1 MIDESLSADFFEA
14 KYRDS
19 ADPWDFARSTYEQ
32 DRYDEIVK
40 SLGGRHFHRAFEP
53 GCSIGVLTERLAAI
67 CDQVY
72 ATDISATAVARARA
86 RCSGHPGVFIEEGS
100 LTNSLPSAAFDL
112 IVLSE
117 VGYYLDPRMLVT
129 LARNLTDCLTADGM
143 ILAAHWLG
151 TSKDHVLTGDQVHD
165 ILSANLNLERIHS
178 RRHEGF
184 RIDLWS
190 NALWS
195 NA

>member
-1 MIDESLSADFFEA
+1 MIDDNLSADFFEA

-19 ADPWDFARSTYEQ
+19 VDPWDFAHSAYEQ
-32 DRYDEIVK
+32 DRYDEIIK
-40 SLGGRHFHRAFEP
+40 SLGGRHFHRVFEP

-72 ATDISATAVARARA
+72 ASDISTTAIARARA
-86 RCSGHPGVFIEEGS
+86 RCSGQPGVFIEEGS
-100 LTNSLPSAAFDL
+100 LTGSLPLGAFNL

-117 VGYYLDPRMLVT
+117 VGYYLNSKTLVT
-129 LARNLTDCLTADGM
+129 LARDLTDRLAPNGVV
-143 ILAAHWLG
+143 LAAHWLG
-151 TSKDHVLTGDQVHD
+151 TSNDHALTGDQVHD
-165 ILSANLNLERIHS
+165 ILSANLGLERIHS

-190 NALWS
+190 NA
-195 NA
+195 